1 MSTSEG
7 RIRDGRTENRTP
19 APAGRISRILAYGEA
34 QDIGIAPWLLE
45 EVDGDRQN
53 PLANAFA
60 AQQPAPATDTRELEQ
75 RFAQTEQR
83 LRLEAHDAADRA
95 RREAEARFAAKLE
108 NEVEPWLRRMA
119 ATIEDIAT
127 VRQKY
132 IAESEEKVV
141 RLAIAIARR
150 ILHRE
155 MQVDPLALQGL
166 LHAALEQSELREVQ
180 KILLNPQDLEAL
192 KPHLAKLNLPP
203 RVEIAAE
210 RSLERGALLIESTSG
225 TLDASVDSQL
235 DEVERGFIDM
245 LGRK

>member
-1 MSTSEG
+1 MS
-7 RIRDGRTENRTP
+7 IRDGRTENRTP
-19 APAGRISRILAYGEA
+19 APAGRVSRILAYGEA
-34 QDIGIAPWLLE
+34 EEIGLAPWLLE
-45 EVDGDRQN
+45 DLDSDAPN
-53 PLANAFA
+53 PLATVYA
-60 AQQPAPATDTRELEQ
+60 AQQPAPAPDTRELEQ
-75 RFAQTEQR
+75 RLAQTEHR
-83 LRLEAHDAADRA
+83 LRQEAQEAVERT
-95 RREAEARFAAKLE
+95 RREAEARFSAKLE

-119 ATIEDIAT
+119 ASIEDIAT
-127 VRQKY
+127 VRHKY
-132 IAESEEKVV
+132 IADSEEKVV

-180 KILLNPQDLEAL
+180 KILLNPQDYAAL
-192 KPHLAKLNLPP
+192 QPYLTKLNLPP

-210 RSLERGALLIESTSG
+210 ASLERGALLIESSSG